1 TLVQTILEPAE
12 DGIFRLEIYS
22 NIGTR
27 DAWTLHASATLGA
40 ARSVQAGVEPLAV
53 ADIQARCTELLS
65 AAEHYDR
72 LAQHGIALG
81 PSLRCVRAIWRRD
94 GEALGEIRLSDEQA
108 ADTH

>member
-1 TLVQTILEPAE
+1 MALAAGASAGGSPRPVEDLAIRAPLIAPDGETTLVQTILEPAE

-40 ARSVQAGVEPLAV
+40 ARSVQAGAEPLAV

-65 AAEHYDR
+65 AAEHYER
-72 LAQHGIALG
+72 LAQHGIAL
-81 PSLRCVRAIWRRD
+81 
-94 GEALGEIRLSDEQA
+94 
-108 ADTH
+108 